1 MRILA
6 WHVHG
11 SWMTSFVSGRH
22 DYVIPLT
29 PDRDA
34 DGRGRALTWDWP
46 ARAREVP
53 VADLRD
59 EPFDVAV
66 LQRPHEAELL
76 EQWTCL
82 RAGSPPSAIAPAG
95 SRPRRRGGRACGPVW
110 TYLPSTSSTTLR
122 RELRWA
128 PGTR

>member
-1 MRILA
+1 MRILT

-34 DGRGRALTWDWP
+34 DGRGRAQTWDWP
-46 ARAREVP
+46 AHAREVP

-76 EQWTCL
+76 EQWTGV
-82 RAGSPPSAIAPAG
+82 RAGVDVPAVYVEHNTPTG
-95 SRPRRRGGRACGPVW
+95 TAVG
-110 TYLPSTSSTTLR
+110 T
-122 RELRWA
+122 
-128 PGTR
+128 GTR